1 MDMKAMSIH
10 SSRGGT
16 GKTLLS
22 LNIAA
27 VYASEG
33 RSVGL
38 LDFDFRAPSLST
50 LFRFEAKKWLNDY
63 LDGEAEAEEVVV
75 DVSNMLGVKGR
86 FLVGFANPEMEA
98 MREIARKD
106 RRWQTRAL
114 RRIMRLRERLRE
126 MGVETVIF
134 DTSPG
139 IHYSSVNAIVS
150 SDISLLISTMDIV
163 DLEGVQRLIRDLYET
178 FEKRVYIIVNKAIP
192 YELVSRERREALV
205 ARIKGYFRQPL
216 LAIIPCYCDLLL
228 RGSRRRPFVLDRG
241 EHPFS
246 RVVREIAHRLDQ
258 L

>member
-1 MDMKAMSIH
+1 MKTISIH

-22 LNIAA
+22 FNIAA

-33 RSVGL
+33 RSVSL

-50 LFRFEAKKWLNDY
+50 LFGVERRRWLNDY
-63 LDGEAEAEEVVV
+63 LNGEAEVEDVIV
-75 DVSNMLGVKGR
+75 DLSDRLGVRGR
-86 FLVGFANPEMEA
+86 LLVGFANPEMEA

-106 RRWQTRAL
+106 RRWQMRAL
-114 RRIMRLRERLRE
+114 RRVMKLKDELE
-126 MGVETVIF
+126 KMGVDTVIF

-139 IHYSSVNAIVS
+139 VHYSSVNAIVS
-150 SDISLLISTMDIV
+150 ADLSLLISTMDLV
-163 DLEGVQRLIRDLYET
+163 DLEGARRLIRDLYEA
-178 FEKRVYIIVNKAIP
+178 FEKRVYIIINKAIP
-192 YELVSRERREALV
+192 YEMATRERREMLV
-205 ARIKGYFRQPL
+205 ARISRYFKHPL

-228 RGSRRRPFVLDRG
+228 QSSRRRPFILEKG

-246 RVVREIAHRLDQ
+246 RVVREIAHRLDH